1 MHKFEYNQKAG
12 MIHDATMTL
21 DGMEIHPHRVDL
33 CLEAGELPKLIIEF
47 TPGEF
52 VFEGVLSPKKHGE

>member
-1 MHKFEYNQKAG
+1 MCGWMLPHSQEERRSANPN
-12 MIHDATMTL
+12 
-21 DGMEIHPHRVDL
+21 EIPGKSPG
-33 CLEAGELPKLIIEF
+33 AGELPKLIIEF